1 MSAFAGKKLI
11 QIRKSSKTLVCEKE
25 LASEKVFE
33 KTISKIKTNLKDV
46 INMEDTATLHMI
58 GSFAE
63 CRVVQNAVKETCCC
77 RGTGGSPR
85 MSSLG
90 T

>member
-11 QIRKSSKTLVCEKE
+11 QIRKSSKTLVREKE